1 MYSSKVSTQVTLCID
16 KRHFLYRFKTLFMC
30 LYHILLK

>member
-1 MYSSKVSTQVTLCID
+1 MHCSKVSTQVTLCIAL
-16 KRHFLYRFKTLFMC
+16 RHFLYRFKTLFMC